1 MAENAEA
8 LDRTTDRAMLI
19 RDAHDADLPQIV
31 EIVNAFLHTTTTEW
45 RNTEYTLNDR
55 REWLAQHQRMGD
67 PILVAD
73 IEGEVAGFSSYGDF
87 RDSQKWPGYR
97 FVVENTIHV
106 RERHWGSGVG
116 RALIEALVERAA
128 AAGKRVMVAAVDAEN
143 VGSIRFH
150 ERCGFVEVAR
160 MPDIGFKFG
169 RWLTLVLLQRRVDAT
184 RLTRSE
190 G

>member
-1 MAENAEA
+1 
-8 LDRTTDRAMLI
+8 MLI
-19 RDAHDADLPQIV
+19 RDARDADLPQIV
-31 EIVNAFLHTTTTEW
+31 EIVNSFLHTTTTEW

-73 IEGEVAGFSSYGDF
+73 IEGEVAGFSCYGDF

-116 RALIEALVERAA
+116 RALIEALVERAS

-150 ERCGFVEVAR
+150 DRCGFIEVAR

-184 RLTRSE
+184 PSLGS
-190 G
+190 